1 MAYCPLKFKSGES
14 EWHFFSARQSHLRGR
29 ETTFWHH
36 FSSPSRSLLPTKGP
50 ERERVWVWKV
60 ALGLPFAERR
70 RRKGCF
76 HRFLD
81 GDQENFQADGGEKT
95 ARSSNKIVRGI
106 WWRIIWPW
114 RKMSVLR
121 LAAAKDFPFIVAD
134 PHTKRWDFPWGV
146 ISILLTVS
154 SNYI

>member
-14 EWHFFSARQSHLRGR
+14 EWHFFRGCQSHLRGR
-29 ETTFWHH
+29 ETTFWHY

-50 ERERVWVWKV
+50 ERVCVCVWKV
-60 ALGLPFAERR
+60 ALGLSFAGRR
-70 RRKGCF
+70 TGG
-76 HRFLD
+76 FLD